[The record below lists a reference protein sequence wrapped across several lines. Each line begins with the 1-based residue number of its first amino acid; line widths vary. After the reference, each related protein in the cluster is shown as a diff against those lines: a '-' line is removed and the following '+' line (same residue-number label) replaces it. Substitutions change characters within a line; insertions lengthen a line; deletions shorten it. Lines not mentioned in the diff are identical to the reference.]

1 MIEFLRDLHGFLR
14 FVLKR
19 WNDDRCPLIAGS
31 LTYTTTLAL
40 APMFAVGVAV
50 LSSSPFFE
58 EVMTKFKIFL
68 LLNLTPEVARTI
80 ITQYIPQFARSATRL
95 TAAGG
100 LLVLVVAV
108 WLLLTIDRQL
118 NAIWRTRRSRP
129 YLVSIAGYAALT
141 FAAPVLIG
149 VNVTVTTHLLS
160 LRNEVKAPR
169 EFQTL
174 LLHLVPTVVSTIA
187 FFLVYRIIPHRRVPW
202 RHALLGGL
210 VAAVLF
216 EGAKELFE
224 IYVHATPTFN
234 RVYGAF
240 AAVPLFLIW
249 IYFSWLVVL
258 FGAELTACA
267 SYWHGRL
274 WKQAELPGVRFREA
288 LAIMQ
293 ALLEA
298 GGGPLGFNALSE
310 RTRLPAVEIEE
321 TLAQMTDGSVVQ
333 KTARGYE
340 ITAATKEVLA
350 TRPKAGMAS

>member
-1 MIEFLRDLHGFLR
+1 MIEQLKDAYEFLR

-31 LTYTTTLAL
+31 LTYTSTLAL

-58 EVMTKFKIFL
+58 EVMNKFKVFL
-68 LLNLTPEVARTI
+68 LLNLAPEVAGTI
-80 ITQYIPQFARSATRL
+80 ITQYIPQFARSAARL
-95 TAAGG
+95 TAVGG
-100 LLVLVVAV
+100 LAVLVVAV

-129 YLVSIAGYAALT
+129 YLVSIAGYVALI

-149 VNVTVTTHLLS
+149 ASVTVTTHLLS
-160 LRNEVKAPR
+160 LRHEVKAAPA
-169 EFQTL
+169 
-174 LLHLVPTVVSTIA
+174 LLHVVPTVVSTVA

-202 RHALLGGL
+202 RHALLGGF
-210 VAAVLF
+210 VAAVFF

-240 AAVPLFLIW
+240 ATVPLFLIW

-258 FGAELTACA
+258 LGAELTACA
-267 SYWHGRL
+267 PYWHGRL
-274 WKQAELPGVRFREA
+274 WKQAEQPGVRFREA
-288 LAIMQ
+288 LAITQ

-298 GGGPLGFNALSE
+298 GVPLGFNALAA
-310 RTRLPAVEIEE
+310 RTRLPPVEIEE
-321 TLAQMTDGSVVQ
+321 TLAQMIDGGVVQ
-333 KTARGYE
+333 QGPSGYE
-340 ITAATKEVLA
+340 ITAAAQEVLA
-350 TRPKAGMAS
+350 TRPRPGMAS